1 VKFPSYLTII
11 RPFNVLFV
19 AVCVLFGS
27 FWFAEE
33 KAVLASLLAALSA
46 TLIAAGGYV
55 LNDYFDREIDKINRP
70 TRAIPSGN
78 ISADAGK
85 RYATILF
92 IAGIFISLILRH
104 PGMILLALFN
114 TFLLY
119 LYARQGKRFGIWG
132 NFLVSFVA
140 ASTLLYGGMANNN
153 LKNALFGFG
162 VAFFYTMIRE
172 LIKDIE
178 DVEGDRL
185 YHAQTL
191 PIKAGEKATIILA
204 FAFWG
209 FLTILI
215 LGGAY
220 LFFGISTVVLI
231 LLLVNGYLLVN
242 LVYLEIKMSR
252 KSASLTEKI
261 MKADMVVLLILLW
274 MGQYG
279 IAA

>member
-1 VKFPSYLTII
+1 MKFSSYLTII

-19 AVCVLFGS
+19 AFCALFGS
-27 FWFAEE
+27 FWFADQ
-33 KAVLASLLAALSA
+33 KAIPPSFLAALSA
-46 TLIAAGGYV
+46 GLIAAGGYV

-70 TRAIPSGN
+70 ARAIPSGN

-85 RYATILF
+85 RYAIILF
-92 IAGIFISLILRH
+92 ISGIAISLILKH
-104 PGMILLALFN
+104 PGMILLALCN

-119 LYARQGKRFGIWG
+119 LYARKGKQFGIWG

-178 DVEGDRL
+178 DIEGDRL
-185 YHAQTL
+185 FQAQTL
-191 PIKAGEKATIILA
+191 PIKAGEKTTLI
-204 FAFWG
+204 FAFVFWG
-209 FLTILI
+209 ILTILI
-215 LGGAY
+215 LSGTY
-220 LFFGISTVVLI
+220 LFFDISTLVLI
-231 LLLVNGYLLVN
+231 LILVNAYLLVN
-242 LVYLEIKMSR
+242 LTFLGIKMSR

-261 MKADMVVLLILLW
+261 MKADMVALLILLW

-279 IAA
+279 MKA